1 MKKLLKLGMI
11 SCFVLT
17 LFGCSNDDENIK
29 DENSIVGTW
38 KLIEVYNDP
47 GDGSGSWN
55 SIENGYTYN
64 FSVNGEFTSTRFSE
78 CSSGNYS
85 INSNK
90 LTLDFDCDGF
100 TAGIENPEGTFIEN
114 YTFESD
120 RIILVPTYLNC
131 DEGCGW
137 KFEKI
142 NQSE

>member
-11 SCFVLT
+11 FCFVLT
-17 LFGCSNDDENIK
+17 ISGCSNDDENIK

-38 KLIEVYNDP
+38 KLIEVYDDP

-55 SIENGYTYN
+55 SVENGYTYN
-64 FSVNGEFTSTRFSE
+64 FSLNGQFTSTRFSE
-78 CSSGNYS
+78 CNSGNYS
-85 INSNK
+85 INSNE

-100 TAGIENPEGTFIEN
+100 TTGIEDPEGTFIEN
-114 YTFESD
+114 YTFELN

-131 DEGCGW
+131 TEGCGW

-142 NQSE
+142 TQVE